1 MNKPFLYKTNDGSHT
16 LYVKELD
23 EYYHSIHG
31 AVNESIHIFLN
42 SAFSFHSATD
52 VSIFEMGLGTGL
64 NAFLTMIRA
73 EEEQRSAVYH
83 AIEKYP
89 LSQGLI
95 NQLNYAELFSGS
107 KIQWFDQIHSCGW
120 EKDNQLTEFF
130 TIRKIKADLVS
141 YEMHDKYDIIYFD
154 AFAPDKQP
162 DLWTGDIFR
171 KLFDSMRPAG
181 ILATYSSKGSVRR
194 TMESCGF
201 QVEKLPGPP
210 GKREMLRG
218 AKSA

>member
-1 MNKPFLYKTNDGSHT
+1 MNKQYLYKTHDGSHT

-31 AVNESIHIFLN
+31 AVTESIHIFIN
-42 SAFSFHSATD
+42 SAFSFHQAVD
-52 VSIFEMGLGTGL
+52 VRIFEMGLGTGL

-73 EEEQRSAVYH
+73 EEERRDVVYH

-89 LSQGLI
+89 LSQEVI
-95 NQLNYAELFSGS
+95 NQLNYAELFAGS
-107 KIQWFDQIHSCGW
+107 KIQWFDQIHSCEW

-130 TIRKIKADLVS
+130 SIRKIKADLVS
-141 YEMHDKYDIIYFD
+141 FELDNKYDIIYFD

-162 DLWTGDIFR
+162 DLWSGDIFR
-171 KLFDSMRPAG
+171 KLFDSMQPAG
-181 ILATYSSKGSVRR
+181 ILTTYSSKGSVRR
-194 TMESCGF
+194 AMELCGF
-201 QVEKLPGPP
+201 QVVKLPGPP

-218 AKSA
+218 TKSV